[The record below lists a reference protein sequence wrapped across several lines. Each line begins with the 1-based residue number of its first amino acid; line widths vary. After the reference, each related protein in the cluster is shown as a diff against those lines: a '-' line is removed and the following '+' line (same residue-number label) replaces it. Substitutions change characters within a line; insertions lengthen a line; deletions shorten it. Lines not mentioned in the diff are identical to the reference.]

1 MIKANDIEKMIKDT
15 GLKITSKRVSVIAFL
30 INSKKPVTV
39 DEVSK
44 ALKINIVTTYRIL
57 ESFTSKNL
65 IYQTDFRQGKSFFE
79 FQDKNHH
86 HHHITCSK
94 CGFRD
99 HVDFCIDEGVFRELN
114 KIKTFNKINGHILE
128 FFGVCKKCSN

>member
-1 MIKANDIEKMIKDT
+1 MKKANDIQKMIKDS
-15 GLKITSKRVSVIAFL
+15 GLKITSNRVNVMSFL
-30 INSKKPVTV
+30 KNAKKPVTV

-44 ALKINIVTTYRIL
+44 SLKINIVTTYRVL

-79 FQDKNHH
+79 FQDKDHH
-86 HHHITCSK
+86 HHHVTCSK

-99 HVDFCIDEGVFRELN
+99 HVDFCIDENSIQELK
-114 KIKTFNKINGHILE
+114 KIKTFGRINGHILE
-128 FFGVCKKCSN
+128 FFGICKKCK